1 MSVRIAPTRQGGY
14 VSSSARFGSPAP
26 CLRPVVPGRHLPRRA
41 VEGSGPGSHNAVPS
55 LLRRDGGRT
64 ETRRGGGRSGHTC
77 GRGQVGVEPRRSGES
92 PQRRRTNRDAWRRPS
107 RPRPAYREIH
117 GRPGCAPARRRLR
130 RTEGR
135 EDTLVLRLLFA
146 AVIAAM
152 CAVPLWGLVFSPSP
166 QGAGGGA
173 PASVGVVTVNEGES
187 LSDVARRV
195 APAVPIDV
203 AVANIRELN
212 GLQNSLVVPGQSL
225 VAPVVPCTGDCSLG
239 PWQ

>member
-1 MSVRIAPTRQGGY
+1 M
-14 VSSSARFGSPAP
+14 
-26 CLRPVVPGRHLPRRA
+26 
-41 VEGSGPGSHNAVPS
+41 
-55 LLRRDGGRT
+55 
-64 ETRRGGGRSGHTC
+64 
-77 GRGQVGVEPRRSGES
+77 
-92 PQRRRTNRDAWRRPS
+92 RRP
-107 RPRPAYREIH
+107 
-117 GRPGCAPARRRLR
+117 
-130 RTEGR
+130 EGR

-152 CAVPLWGLVFSPSP
+152 CAVPLWGLVFSPAP
-166 QGAGGGA
+166 QGAGGSA